1 MTFTKH
7 LELNAAIITFLICK
21 EIGRSALLPQ
31 RILIF
36 LKLNDCI
43 SGTKEFSP
51 KCPK

>member
-1 MTFTKH
+1 MKH
-7 LELNAAIITFLICK
+7 LQFNAAIITFLICK
-21 EIGRSALLPQ
+21 EIGRFA

-36 LKLNDCI
+36 LKINDCI